1 MSIEIL
7 ENDRVLYMGKNFDEG
22 PLDINCLIEWPST
35 ITIKLGNKYPDD
47 TNINDAGI
55 VINDK
60 SVMLEKVSI
69 NNFPLEMQVMEKLV
83 DNIIYWGFNGEVKM
97 KFTEKNPTRWLL
109 RMKNKF
115 ELPRLT
121 WK

>member
-60 SVMLEKVSI
+60 SVILEKVSI

>member
-7 ENDRVLYMGKNFDEG
+7 ENDRVVYTGKNFDEG
-22 PLDINCLIEWPST
+22 LLDINCLIAWPST

-60 SVMLEKVSI
+60 SVILEKVSI
-69 NNFPLEMQVMEKLV
+69 NNFPLEIQVMEKLV
-83 DNIIYWGFNGEVKM
+83 DNIIYWGFNGEIKM

-109 RMKNKF
+109 KMKNKF